1 MSRIDRDNLL
11 MRKFDDVK
19 DLPPE
24 TISGKL
30 LGVVGYYERLASQQ
44 QQQQQQQPTNTNSWW
59 GPHMHAK

>member
-44 QQQQQQQPTNTNSWW
+44 QQQQPTNTNSWW

>member
-30 LGVVGYYERLASQQ
+30 LGVVGYYYERLAS
-44 QQQQQQQPTNTNSWW
+44 QQQQQQPTNTNSWW